1 MLVPNVD
8 IKEFFKI
15 GFRRC
20 RGRAGKV
27 GYYYLC
33 ISRGR
38 KVIYVSPFLFDIQ
51 DWEDDDPW
59 IHVRPN
65 CRYRDRRDVFDF
77 LYQLI
82 KSGMLKGDWE
92 E

>member
-1 MLVPNVD
+1 MLIPSAD
-8 IKEFFKI
+8 IKEFKKI

-20 RGRAGKV
+20 KHGAGRA

-38 KVIYVSPFLFDIQ
+38 KVIFVSSFLFDIQ
-51 DWEDDDPW
+51 DWEDDDPR